1 MNKRV
6 GGTSAEVLCF
16 PKIVEEL
23 LHFAH
28 VTAAST
34 YPITHVQ
41 RRSSS
46 GHTPISDRKHQLEE
60 GRLIAFGSDIG
71 PLLLAY
77 SGAGVSDFPKPP
89 ALCLKADLA
98 EVVQFH

>member
-1 MNKRV
+1 MVSSNVPFCRPCLII
-6 GGTSAEVLCF
+6 ALC
-16 PKIVEEL
+16 
-23 LHFAH
+23 
-28 VTAAST
+28 
-34 YPITHVQ
+34 
-41 RRSSS
+41 
-46 GHTPISDRKHQLEE
+46 
-60 GRLIAFGSDIG
+60 SDIG